1 MATATEQ
8 RTAPSKASARRW
20 SLTALGII
28 VFGLL
33 IRIPT
38 IGYPLNEPVDFFP
51 FRQTQTAVVI
61 REYMQNGLSLH
72 SPLSVLG
79 PPWDVPLEF
88 PLYQLIA
95 AQVGLTMGWG
105 VELAARVTCLVFFE
119 ITAILLAVLARR
131 WFSSGTALLAL
142 ALFQVLPFGY
152 VYGSSSMIEFLP
164 TAALLGGI
172 LAIDTWVRRRDRER
186 PQHWLLVVVAVLLV
200 IACLVKITTALPWT
214 LVYLAALLNWNTNA
228 CTPPAAGAGARFR
241 GFIAANRSRALG
253 LVPLAV
259 GAVAGLAWTRYADFV
274 KEQSPYTHFLMS
286 SNLSSWYFGTVDQRL
301 RTENWAAPLEWAGS
315 IAGPGLLLVA
325 FCLAAILLWPTRRAI
340 TISLALTLPVS
351 AAVFFNL
358 YVVHNYY
365 LCAVY
370 PALVLIIAAAI
381 AGFTQLAHQPSLRA
395 TIGITLTVVALAAA
409 WLSPQGQLIS
419 KRTNDPAFNY
429 SQSVEIASNTKPEDG
444 IIVVGCGWSSE
455 VLYFADRRG
464 LMLQNV
470 WPPYVDDRM
479 VPYSWLGTELDYV
492 YLCDPSTA
500 NLTPLFPPEVR
511 LEPVTPNLLR
521 IAR

>member
-1 MATATEQ
+1 MATATGQ
-8 RTAPSKASARRW
+8 RTTQTWSRW
-20 SLTALGII
+20 WGLTALGII
-28 VFGLL
+28 LFGLL
-33 IRIPT
+33 IRLPT
-38 IGYPLNEPVDFFP
+38 IGFPLNEPVDFFP

-79 PPWDVPLEF
+79 PPWDVPMEF

-105 VELAARVTCLVFFE
+105 VDLAARVTCLFFFE
-119 ITAILLAVLARR
+119 VTAVLVALLARR

-142 ALFQVLPFGY
+142 GLFQVLPFGY

-172 LAIDTWVRRRDRER
+172 LAIDSWVRRTDTDKIR
-186 PQHWLLVVVAVLLV
+186 HWLLLVATVLLV
-200 IACLVKITTALPWT
+200 IGYLVKITTKNPSIW
-214 LVYLAALLNWNTNA
+214 
-228 CTPPAAGAGARFR
+228 FR
-241 GFIAANRSRALG
+241 QFLDTDRTRVMG
-253 LVPLAV
+253 LVPLVA
-259 GAVAGLAWTRYADFV
+259 GAVAGLAWTRYADSI
-274 KEQSPYTHFLMS
+274 KEQSPYTQFLMS
-286 SNLSSWYFGTVDQRL
+286 SNLSSWNFGTGDQRL
-301 RTENWAAPLEWAGS
+301 RTENWAAPIEWAGS

-340 TISLALTLPVS
+340 TVALALALPVS

-365 LCAVY
+365 LCAIY
-370 PALVLIIAAAI
+370 PALVLVIAAAI
-381 AGFTQLAHQPSLRA
+381 AGCTRLAPTPSLRA
-395 TIGITLTVVALAAA
+395 VLGITLTLVAVAAA

-419 KRTNDPAFNY
+419 KRTNDPPFNY
-429 SQSVEIASNTKPEDG
+429 SQSIEIASNTKPDDG
-444 IIVVGCGWSSE
+444 ILVVGCGWSSE

-464 LMLQNV
+464 LMLQTQA
-470 WPPYVDDRM
+470 PPFTHTQLI
-479 VPYSWLGTELDYV
+479 PYSWLGQELDYV
-492 YLCDPSTA
+492 YLCDPTNA
-500 NLTPLFPPEVR
+500 NLTPLFPPEVT

-521 IAR
+521 IVP